1 MSNTDNIANALI
13 RDGASQ
19 QQRMAVVADNAVLS
33 AGYVKL
39 DERSTAD
46 LLSLLYRYARFVLYY
61 DERKFAGQ
69 TARTPLLP
77 DGDWQA
83 FFRNNAPFQYAFV
96 QQFAAADLESEYNTV
111 RARQDKQ
118 FADSGHWPLLN
129 SILAVAI
136 QLNNWYETLKEL
148 QQETALRRMLEALIR
163 KDLSKALQRLIAI
176 GNTFT
181 AVDELPYTAELLQL
195 ANQDQDL
202 WGIKSPQAR
211 LAKDTYLA
219 KLAPYPRRQRQQTL
233 VQLDELFQ
241 LFFKGVG
248 QVQQFALSNFEETLT
263 GNNQEHA
270 PYQGLLYAFLEV
282 FGRIK
287 DGKNG
292 LNDITRLHMDFFYK
306 EILQLKHRP
315 QVPDHVHVVT
325 TLAKQVET
333 FLQAKDTAFKAGKDA
348 AGKEISFLAEEDVVL
363 NKATVEQVRTLSK
376 DSFSTLYAAPKANSA
391 DGLGA
396 AFQNPANNSW
406 PVLGAS
412 SWISKNNPAAGA
424 QHYPFALSGF
434 MLSSAVLLMKEGNRQ
449 ITANITLQN
458 LHADTTAL
466 NSVLKDLLQVQ
477 YTSDKGWTTV
487 SSPAISYNNN
497 KLTIVINLLPD
508 APPVLPPDEKKLLI
522 TYPVTNPMLRIL
534 FNQQKQYE
542 LKTSRWYDLLSHAV
556 VTGADISV
564 QALGLKQVLLS
575 SDEGPV
581 DPGKAF
587 APFSSIPKTESSFY
601 VGNDEAFRKHL
612 TSMWLDLKWEGLP
625 KTNFTEYYK
634 AYNPT
639 SPIDTASFTVKAE
652 KLVNGAW
659 EELAGST
666 NALRLFQQDGS
677 GVPQQ
682 DNTLQLDVAT
692 IPVLKQET
700 PLAPYNNASL
710 FGFIRFKLNQH
721 FFHQEYASVLAIQT
735 LRLSDPKIAENWSK
749 VQQAV
754 YKGDPAPPQRGLW
767 QQASDTYSAAWN
779 ADYKADN
786 LSATPTDADLTDLRA
801 KTQTTLDGTY
811 NVYSK
816 SGEIYNLIFP
826 AEVVPKADL
835 IAIPNQPYTPSIKSF
850 SLSYTA
856 DAGMNDITLLHQYPY
871 EESNYKQ
878 LPVASSSLMPVFDD
892 EGALYLGIKDAVPG
906 SNLALLFQLAEF
918 SADPDIPAANVY
930 WQYLAGNEWKPL
942 AKDTD
947 VISDTTQSL
956 LASGIVTIALPW
968 DADLQHTI
976 LPSGYHWLRVAAA
989 SHTTAVCE
997 AFVVAAQG
1005 ARAVFS
1011 NQGNDLGRLAT
1022 ALPAQTISALVVPQ
1036 SAIKS
1041 IAQDFPSFGGRTA
1054 ETDTQF
1060 YVRVSERL
1068 HHKGRAINIYDY
1080 ERLVLDAFPA
1090 IYKVK
1095 CVPHTK
1101 ICRSDTGEGTS
1112 LQSPGWVTLA
1122 VIPEIADFPAGSRFR
1137 PKVSRILQKQVS
1149 DYLQLRTS
1157 GFVRVQVINPDY
1169 QEVNFGG
1176 NIKFKSG
1183 KDKQFYKHLL
1193 ETEVQGFLSP
1203 WILTGSQDIVFGST
1217 IMMSSVL
1224 QFIEQRSY
1232 VEYVTEFKMFRTG
1245 GPPEQGITADTPWSI
1260 PVAGTQDYVPLP

>member
-1 MSNTDNIANALI
+1 MSNTDNIANTLI

-61 DERKFAGQ
+61 DERDYTGLAASTQF
-69 TARTPLLP
+69 LP
-77 DGDWQA
+77 KGDWQA
-83 FFRNNAPFQYAFV
+83 FFRNNAPFQYAFI
-96 QQFAAADLESEYNTV
+96 QQFAAADLESDYNTA

-136 QLNNWYETLKEL
+136 QVNNWYTTLQEL
-148 QQETALRRMLEALIR
+148 QQETALRRMLKALIQN
-163 KDLSKALQRLIAI
+163 DLSKALQQLIAV
-176 GNTFT
+176 GNTFNT
-181 AVDELPYTAELLQL
+181 VDELPYTAELLQL
-195 ANQDQDL
+195 ANQEEDI
-202 WGIKSPQAR
+202 WGIKSPMVR

-241 LFFKGVG
+241 LFFKGVQ

-263 GNNQEHA
+263 GNDQEHA
-270 PYQGLLYAFLEV
+270 PYQGLLYAFLEI
-282 FGRIK
+282 FKQIK
-287 DGKNG
+287 DGGNG
-292 LNDITRLHMDFFYK
+292 LNDITRLHLDFFYK

-315 QVPDHVHVVT
+315 HVPDHVHVVT

-333 FLQAKDTAFKAGKDA
+333 FLQAKDTGLKAGKDA
-348 AGKEISFLAEEDVVL
+348 TGKEITFLTEEDVVL
-363 NKATVEQVRTLSK
+363 NKATVEEIRTLSK
-376 DSFSTLYAAPKANSA
+376 DSFSTLFAAPKANSS
-391 DGLGA
+391 DGLGGP
-396 AFQNPANNSW
+396 FQNPANNSW
-406 PVLGAS
+406 PVLGAA

-434 MLSSAVLLMKEGNRQ
+434 MLSSAVLLMKEGTRT
-449 ITANITLQN
+449 ITTNISLQN
-458 LHADTTAL
+458 LNADATAL
-466 NSVLKDLLQVQ
+466 NAVLKDLLQVQ

-487 SSPAISYNNN
+487 VNPTVSYSNG

-522 TYPVTNPMLRIL
+522 AYPVTAPMLRIL
-534 FNQQKQYE
+534 FNQQKQHE
-542 LKTSRWYDLLSHAV
+542 LKTNKWYDLLSHAV

-564 QALGLKQVLLS
+564 DAKGIKQALLGN
-575 SDEGPV
+575 DDGPV
-581 DPGKAF
+581 DPNKSF
-587 APFSSIPKTESSFY
+587 QPFSSVPKTGGSFI
-601 VGNDEAFRKHL
+601 VGSDEAFRKHL
-612 TSMWLDLKWEGLP
+612 TSMSLDLTWEGLP

-634 AYNPT
+634 AYNPNPAITT
-639 SPIDTASFTVKAE
+639 SSFTVMAE
-652 KLVNGAW
+652 KLVNGDW
-659 EELAGST
+659 KELSNTT
-666 NALRLFQQDGS
+666 NALPLFQQDGN
-677 GVPQQ
+677 GVPQEK
-682 DNTLQLDVAT
+682 NILQLDVAT
-692 IPVLKQET
+692 IPVLKQDT
-700 PLAPYNNASL
+700 TLAPYSNASL
-710 FGFIRFKLNQH
+710 FGFVRFKLNQH
-721 FFHQEYASVLAIQT
+721 FFHQEYPSVLAVQT
-735 LRLSDPKIAENWSK
+735 LRLSDPQMAANWVKLQEN
-749 VQQAV
+749 VGGA
-754 YKGDPAPPQRGLW
+754 GLVVE
-767 QQASDTYSAAWN
+767 AGATAAN
-779 ADYKADN
+779 ALKADDKADK
-786 LSATPTDADLTDLRA
+786 LTTTPTEEELNLLRTDTQNTLTGANAVNTRSNTIHDYLFPI
-801 KTQTTLDGTY
+801 GTK
-811 NVYSK
+811 N
-816 SGEIYNLIFP
+816 E
-826 AEVVPKADL
+826 L
-835 IAIPNQPYTPSIKSF
+835 IAIPNQPYTPSIKAF
-850 SLSYTA
+850 TLNYTA
-856 DAGMNDITLLHQYPY
+856 DAGMNDIVLLHQYPY

-878 LPVASSSLMPVFDD
+878 VPTTSVSLMPVFDD
-892 EGALYLGIKDAVPG
+892 EGALYLGVKDAVPG
-906 SNLALLFQLAEF
+906 TNLALLFQLAEF
-918 SADPDIPAANVY
+918 SADPDIPAADVY
-930 WQYLAGNEWKPL
+930 WQYLSGNEWKPL

-976 LPSGYHWLRVAAA
+976 LPSGFHWLRVAAG

-997 AFVVAAQG
+997 AIVIAAQG

-1011 NQGNDLGRLAT
+1011 NQGNDLSRLAT
-1022 ALPAQTISALVVPQ
+1022 ALPAQSISALVVPQ
-1036 SAIKS
+1036 SAVKS
-1041 IAQDFPSFGGRTA
+1041 IAQDFPSFGGRTE

-1068 HHKGRAINIYDY
+1068 RHKGRAINIYDY

-1101 ICRSDTGEGTS
+1101 ICRNDAGQGTP

-1122 VIPEIADFPAGSRFR
+1122 VIPEIAGFPAGSRFR
-1137 PKVSRILQKQVS
+1137 PKVSRILLKQVS

-1169 QEVNFGG
+1169 QEVNFSG
-1176 NIKFKSG
+1176 NVRFKSG
-1183 KDKQFYKHLL
+1183 KDKQFYKNLL
-1193 ETEVQGFLSP
+1193 NTEVQSFLSP
-1203 WILTGSQDIVFGST
+1203 WILSGSQDIVFGST

-1224 QFIEQRSY
+1224 QFIEQRNY

>member
-1 MSNTDNIANALI
+1 MSNTNIANTLI

-19 QQRMAVVADNAVLS
+19 QQRMAVTAENAVLS

-61 DERKFAGQ
+61 DERDYAGQ
-69 TARTPLLP
+69 TARTPLLSK
-77 DGDWQA
+77 GDWQA
-83 FFRNNAPFQYAFV
+83 FFRNNAPFQYAFI
-96 QQFAAADLESEYNTV
+96 QQFAAAGLESDYNTV

-136 QLNNWYETLKEL
+136 QLNNWYETLQEL
-148 QQETALRRMLEALIR
+148 QQETALRRMMKALIQN
-163 KDLSKALQRLIAI
+163 DLSKALQQLIAV
-176 GNTFT
+176 GNTFNT
-181 AVDELPYTAELLQL
+181 VDELPYTAELLQL
-195 ANQDQDL
+195 ANQEEDI
-202 WGIKSPQAR
+202 WGIKSPMVR

-241 LFFKGVG
+241 LFFKGVQ

-263 GNNQEHA
+263 GNDQEHA
-270 PYQGLLYAFLEV
+270 PYQGLLYAFLEIFKKV
-282 FGRIK
+282 K
-287 DGKNG
+287 DGGNG
-292 LNDITRLHMDFFYK
+292 LNDITRLHLDFFYK
-306 EILQLKHRP
+306 EILQLKHCP

-333 FLQAKDTAFKAGKDA
+333 FLQTKDTGLKAGKDA
-348 AGKEISFLAEEDVVL
+348 TGKEITFLTEEDVVL
-363 NKATVEQVRTLSK
+363 NKAIVEEIRTLSK
-376 DSFSTLYAAPKANSA
+376 DGFSTLYAAPKANSA
-391 DGLGA
+391 DGVGG

-406 PVLGAS
+406 PVLGAA

-434 MLSSAVLLMKEGNRQ
+434 MLSSAVLLMKEGFRK
-449 ITANITLQN
+449 IWANITLQN
-458 LHADTTAL
+458 LNADATAL
-466 NSVLKDLLQVQ
+466 KSVLKDLLQVQ

-487 SSPAISYNNN
+487 SNPSFDYDNG
-497 KLTIVINLLPD
+497 KLSIFIDLQPD
-508 APPVLPPDEKKLLI
+508 APPVLPPDEKKLLM
-522 TYPVTNPMLRIL
+522 TYPVKDPILRIL
-534 FNQQKQYE
+534 FNQQKQHE
-542 LKTSRWYDLLSHAV
+542 LKTNRWYDLLSHATV
-556 VTGADISV
+556 SGADINVEASE
-564 QALGLKQVLLS
+564 LKQVLLS
-575 SDEGPV
+575 SDDGPV
-581 DPGKAF
+581 DPNKSF
-587 APFSSIPKTESSFY
+587 LPFSSVPKLESSFY
-601 VGNDEAFRKHL
+601 VGSDEAFRKHL
-612 TSMWLDLKWEGLP
+612 TGMWFDLKWEGLP

-634 AYNPT
+634 AYNPNP
-639 SPIDTASFTVKAE
+639 PISTASFTVRAE
-652 KLVNGAW
+652 KLVNGKW
-659 EELAGST
+659 EKLADST
-666 NALRLFQQDGS
+666 EALQLFDQGEG
-677 GVPQQ
+677 GVPQA
-682 DNTLQLDVAT
+682 NKNLQLDVST
-692 IPVLKQET
+692 IPVMKQDT
-700 PLAPYNNASL
+700 PLAPYSNNSL
-710 FGFIRFKLNQH
+710 YGFVRFQLKQH
-721 FFHQEYASVLAIQT
+721 FFHQEYASVLAVQT
-735 LRLSDPKIAENWSK
+735 LRLGDPKLAENWSQL
-749 VQQAV
+749 QQ
-754 YKGDPAPPQRGLW
+754 K
-767 QQASDTYSAAWN
+767 ASNQLVPEAG
-779 ADYKADN
+779 
-786 LSATPTDADLTDLRA
+786 
-801 KTQTTLDGTY
+801 TTLS
-811 NVYSK
+811 NANSANSK
-816 SGEIYNLIFP
+816 ANTLSTTPSEDELSLLRGDTQNTVNSAGAVNTRSDEIYDLLFP
-826 AEVVPKADL
+826 YQNNQDL
-835 IAIPNQPYTPSIKSF
+835 IALPNQPYTPSIKSF
-850 SLSYTA
+850 TLRYTA

-878 LPVASSSLMPVFDD
+878 VPTTSVNLMPVFDD
-892 EGALYLGIKDAVPG
+892 EGALYLGIKNAVPG
-906 SNLALLFQLAEF
+906 SNLSLLFQLAEF

-930 WQYLAGNEWKPL
+930 WQYLVGNEWKPL

-976 LPSGYHWLRVAAA
+976 LPSGYHWLRVAAP
-989 SHTTAVCE
+989 SHTAAVCE
-997 AFVVAAQG
+997 AIVIAAQG

-1022 ALPAQTISALVVPQ
+1022 ALPAQSISALVVPQ

-1041 IAQDFPSFGGRTA
+1041 IAQDFPSFGGRTE

-1068 HHKGRAINIYDY
+1068 RHKGRAINIYDY

-1101 ICRSDTGEGTS
+1101 ICRDDAGEGTP

-1137 PKVSRILQKQVS
+1137 PKVSRILLKQVS

-1169 QEVNFGG
+1169 QEVNFSG

-1183 KDKQFYKHLL
+1183 KDKQFYTHQL
-1193 ETEVQGFLSP
+1193 ETEVQSFLSP

-1260 PVAGTQDYVPLP
+1260 PVAGTQNYVPLP

>member
-1 MSNTDNIANALI
+1 MSNTDNILI

-61 DERKFAGQ
+61 DERDYAGQ
-69 TARTPLLP
+69 TARTQLLP
-77 DGDWQA
+77 KGDWQA
-83 FFRNNAPFQYAFV
+83 FFRNNAPFQYAFI
-96 QQFAAADLESEYNTV
+96 QQFAAAELESDYNTAL
-111 RARQDKQ
+111 ARQDKQ

-136 QLNNWYETLKEL
+136 QLNNWYEPLRQL
-148 QQETALRRMLEALIR
+148 QQETALRRMLKALIQN
-163 KDLSKALQRLIAI
+163 DLSKALQQLIAV
-176 GNTFT
+176 GNTFNK
-181 AVDELPYTAELLQL
+181 ADELPYTAELLKL
-195 ANQDQDL
+195 ANQEEDI
-202 WGIKSPQAR
+202 WGIKSPMAR

-219 KLAPYPRRQRQQTL
+219 KLAPYPRRQRQQAL
-233 VQLDELFQ
+233 VQLNELFQ
-241 LFFKGVG
+241 LFFKGVQ

-263 GNNQEHA
+263 GNDQEHA
-270 PYQGLLYAFLEV
+270 PYQGLLYAFLEIFRSV
-282 FGRIK
+282 K
-287 DGKNG
+287 DGSNG
-292 LNDITRLHMDFFYK
+292 LNDITRLHLDFFYK

-315 QVPDHVHVVT
+315 HVPDHVHVVT

-333 FLQAKDTAFKAGKDA
+333 FLQAKDTGLKAGKDA
-348 AGKEISFLAEEDVVL
+348 TGKEITFLTEEDVVL
-363 NKATVEQVRTLSK
+363 NKATVDEIRTLSK
-376 DSFSTLYAAPKANSA
+376 DNFSTLYAAPKANSA
-391 DGLGA
+391 DGLGG

-406 PVLGAS
+406 PVLGAA

-434 MLSSAVLLMKEGNRQ
+434 MLSSAVLLLKEGNRT

-458 LHADTTAL
+458 LNADPAAL
-466 NSVLKDLLQVQ
+466 NTVLKDLLQVQ

-487 SSPAISYNNN
+487 VDPTISYNNG
-497 KLTIVINLLPD
+497 KLTIVITLLPD

-522 TYPVTNPMLRIL
+522 AYPVTTPMLRIL
-534 FNQQKQYE
+534 FNQQKQFD
-542 LKTSRWYDLLSHAV
+542 LKTNRWYDLLSHAV
-556 VTGADISV
+556 VSGADINV
-564 QALGLKQVLLS
+564 KATDLKQVLLS
-575 SDEGPV
+575 SDDGLI
-581 DPGKAF
+581 DPNKSF
-587 APFSSIPKTESSFY
+587 QPFSSVPKTQGSFY
-601 VGNDEAFRKHL
+601 VGSDEAFRKHL
-612 TSMWLDLKWEGLP
+612 TGMWFDLKWEGLP

-634 AYNPT
+634 AYNPNPAIT
-639 SPIDTASFTVKAE
+639 TASFTVKAE
-652 KLVNGAW
+652 KLVNGKW

-666 NALRLFQQDGS
+666 NALQLFGQDGG
-677 GVPQQ
+677 GVPQPEK
-682 DNTLQLDVAT
+682 TLQLDVTT
-692 IPVLKQET
+692 IPVLKQDT
-700 PLAPYNNASL
+700 PLAAYSNNSL
-710 FGFIRFKLNQH
+710 YGFVRFQLNQH
-721 FFHQEYASVLAIQT
+721 FFHQEYASVLALQT
-735 LRLSDPKIAENWSK
+735 LRLSDPKMADNWSK
-749 VQQAV
+749 LQEKVANGGLVQEAATNAV
-754 YKGDPAPPQRGLW
+754 N
-767 QQASDTYSAAWN
+767 AWR
-779 ADYKADN
+779 ADDKADK
-786 LSATPTDADLTDLRA
+786 LTLTPSEDDLTFLRQD
-801 KTQTTLDGTY
+801 TQSSMESAGT
-811 NVYSK
+811 VSTR
-816 SGEIYNLIFP
+816 SGEIYTLLFP
-826 AEVVPKADL
+826 YANNTDL
-835 IAIPNQPYTPSIKSF
+835 IALPNQPYTPSIKSF
-850 SLSYTA
+850 TLNYTA
-856 DAGMNDITLLHQYPY
+856 DAGANDIVLLHQYPY

-878 LPVASSSLMPVFDD
+878 LPIASSSLMPVFDD
-892 EGALYLGIKDAVPG
+892 EGALYLGVKNAVPG
-906 SNLALLFQLAEF
+906 SNLSLLFQLAEF

-930 WQYLAGNEWKPL
+930 WQYLSGNEWKPL

-976 LPSGYHWLRVAAA
+976 LPSGYHWLRVAAP

-997 AFVVAAQG
+997 AIVIAAQG

-1011 NQGNDLGRLAT
+1011 NQANDLGRLAT
-1022 ALPAQTISALVVPQ
+1022 ALPAQSITALVAPQ

-1041 IAQDFPSFGGRTA
+1041 IAQDFPSFGGRTE

-1068 HHKGRAINIYDY
+1068 RHKGRAINIYDY
-1080 ERLVLDAFPA
+1080 ERLTLDAFPA
-1090 IYKVK
+1090 VYKVK

-1101 ICRSDTGEGTS
+1101 ICRNDAGEGTS

-1122 VIPEIADFPAGSRFR
+1122 VIPEIAGFPAGSRFR
-1137 PKVSRILQKQVS
+1137 PKVSRILLKQVS

-1169 QEVNFGG
+1169 QEVNFSG

-1183 KDKQFYKHLL
+1183 KDKQFYRQQL
-1193 ETEVQGFLSP
+1193 ETEVQSFLSP
-1203 WILTGSQDIVFGST
+1203 WILSGSQDIVFGST

-1224 QFIEQRSY
+1224 QFIEQRNY

-1260 PVAGTQDYVPLP
+1260 PVAGTQNYVPLP

>member
-1 MSNTDNIANALI
+1 MSNTDNIANTLI

-61 DERKFAGQ
+61 DERDYAGQ
-69 TARTPLLP
+69 PASTQFLP
-77 DGDWQA
+77 KGDWQA
-83 FFRNNAPFQYAFV
+83 FFRNNAPFQYAFI
-96 QQFAAADLESEYNTV
+96 QQFAAADLESDYNTA

-136 QLNNWYETLKEL
+136 QVNNWYTTLQEL
-148 QQETALRRMLEALIR
+148 QQETALRRMLKALIQN
-163 KDLSKALQRLIAI
+163 DLSKALQQLIAV
-176 GNTFT
+176 GNTFNT
-181 AVDELPYTAELLQL
+181 VDELPYTAELLQL
-195 ANQDQDL
+195 ANQEEDI
-202 WGIKSPQAR
+202 WGIKSPIVR

-233 VQLDELFQ
+233 VRLDELFQ
-241 LFFKGVG
+241 LFFKAVQ

-263 GNNQEHA
+263 GNDQEHA
-270 PYQGLLYAFLEV
+270 PYQGLLYAFLEI
-282 FGRIK
+282 FKQIK
-287 DGKNG
+287 DGGNG
-292 LNDITRLHMDFFYK
+292 LNDITRLHLDFFYK

-315 QVPDHVHVVT
+315 HVPDHVHVVT

-333 FLQAKDTAFKAGKDA
+333 FLQAKGTGLKAGKDA
-348 AGKEISFLAEEDVVL
+348 TGKEITFLTEEDVVL
-363 NKATVEQVRTLSK
+363 NKATVEEIRTLSK
-376 DSFSTLYAAPKANSA
+376 DNFSTLFAAPKANSA
-391 DGLGA
+391 DGLGGS
-396 AFQNPANNSW
+396 FQNPANNSW
-406 PVLGAS
+406 PVLGAA

-434 MLSSAVLLMKEGNRQ
+434 MLSSAVLLMKEGTRT

-458 LHADTTAL
+458 LNADATAL
-466 NSVLKDLLQVQ
+466 NAVLKDLLQVQ

-487 SSPAISYNNN
+487 VNPDISYNNGQ
-497 KLTIVINLLPD
+497 LTIVIKLLPD

-522 TYPVTNPMLRIL
+522 AYPVTAPMLRIL

-542 LKTSRWYDLLSHAV
+542 LKTNKWYDLLSHAV

-564 QALGLKQVLLS
+564 DAKGIKQVLLS
-575 SDEGPV
+575 NDDGPV
-581 DPGKAF
+581 DPNKSF
-587 APFSSIPKTESSFY
+587 QPFSSVPKTGGSFI
-601 VGNDEAFRKHL
+601 VGSDEAFRKHL
-612 TSMWLDLKWEGLP
+612 TSMSMDLTWEGLP
-625 KTNFTEYYK
+625 AVNFTEYYK
-634 AYNPT
+634 AYNPS
-639 SPIDTASFTVKAE
+639 SPINTGSFTVKAE
-652 KLVNGAW
+652 KLVNGKW
-659 EELAGST
+659 EKLADST
-666 NALRLFQQDGS
+666 EALRLFDEDGN
-677 GVPQQ
+677 GVPQAPKV
-682 DNTLQLDVAT
+682 LQLDVAT
-692 IPVLKQET
+692 IPVLKQDT
-700 PLAPYNNASL
+700 TLAPYSNNSL
-710 FGFIRFKLNQH
+710 YGFVRFQLKQH
-721 FFHQEYASVLAIQT
+721 FFHQEYPSVLAVQT
-735 LRLSDPKIAENWSK
+735 LRLSDPKMAANWSLL
-749 VQQAV
+749 QANV
-754 YKGDPAPPQRGLW
+754 GGAGLVVE
-767 QQASDTYSAAWN
+767 AGATAAN
-779 ADYKADN
+779 ALKADN
-786 LSATPTDADLTDLRA
+786 
-801 KTQTTLDGTY
+801 
-811 NVYSK
+811 
-816 SGEIYNLIFP
+816 
-826 AEVVPKADL
+826 KADALSTTPSEEELELLRTDTQNTLNAANAVNTRSGTIHGYLFPIGTNNEL
-835 IAIPNQPYTPSIKSF
+835 IAIPNQPYTPSIKAF
-850 SLSYTA
+850 TLNYTA
-856 DAGMNDITLLHQYPY
+856 DAGMNDIVLLHQYPY

-878 LPVASSSLMPVFDD
+878 VPTTSVSLMPVFDD
-892 EGALYLGIKDAVPG
+892 EGALYLGVKDAVPG
-906 SNLALLFQLAEF
+906 TNLALLFQLAEF
-918 SADPDIPAANVY
+918 SADPDIPAADVY
-930 WQYLAGNEWKPL
+930 WQYLSGNEWKPL

-976 LPSGYHWLRVAAA
+976 LPSGFHWLRVAAG

-997 AFVVAAQG
+997 AIIIAAQG
-1005 ARAVFS
+1005 ARAVFR

-1022 ALPAQTISALVVPQ
+1022 ALPEKSISALVVPQ
-1036 SAIKS
+1036 SAVKS
-1041 IAQDFPSFGGRTA
+1041 LAQDFPSFGGRTE

-1068 HHKGRAINIYDY
+1068 RHKGRAINIYDY

-1101 ICRSDTGEGTS
+1101 ICRNDAGEGTP

-1122 VIPEIADFPAGSRFR
+1122 VIPEIAGFPAGSRFR
-1137 PKVSRILQKQVS
+1137 PKVSRILLKQVS

-1169 QEVNFGG
+1169 QEVNFSG
-1176 NIKFKSG
+1176 NVKFKSG
-1183 KDKQFYKHLL
+1183 KDKQFYKNLL
-1193 ETEVQGFLSP
+1193 DTEVQSFLSP
-1203 WILTGSQDIVFGST
+1203 WILSGSQDIVFGST

-1224 QFIEQRSY
+1224 QFIEQRNY

-1260 PVAGTQDYVPLP
+1260 PVAGTQNYVPLP

>member
-1 MSNTDNIANALI
+1 MSNTDNIANTLI

-61 DERKFAGQ
+61 DERDYAGQ
-69 TARTPLLP
+69 PANTQFLP
-77 DGDWQA
+77 KGDWQA
-83 FFRNNAPFQYAFV
+83 FFRNNAPFQYAFI
-96 QQFAAADLESEYNTV
+96 QQFAAADLESDYNTA

-136 QLNNWYETLKEL
+136 QVNNWYSTLQEL
-148 QQETALRRMLEALIR
+148 QQETALRRMLKALIQN
-163 KDLSKALQRLIAI
+163 DLSKALQQLIAV
-176 GNTFT
+176 GNTFN

-195 ANQDQDL
+195 ANQEEDI
-202 WGIKSPQAR
+202 WGIKSPMVR

-241 LFFKGVG
+241 LFFKGVQ

-263 GNNQEHA
+263 GNDQEHA
-270 PYQGLLYAFLEV
+270 PYQGLLYAFLEI
-282 FGRIK
+282 FKQIK
-287 DGKNG
+287 DGGNG
-292 LNDITRLHMDFFYK
+292 LNDITRLHLDFFYK

-315 QVPDHVHVVT
+315 HVPDHVHVVT

-333 FLQAKDTAFKAGKDA
+333 FLQAKDTGLKAGKDA
-348 AGKEISFLAEEDVVL
+348 TGKEITFLTEEDVVL
-363 NKATVEQVRTLSK
+363 NKATVEEIRTLSK
-376 DSFSTLYAAPKANSA
+376 DSFSTLFAAPKANSA
-391 DGLGA
+391 DGLGGP
-396 AFQNPANNSW
+396 FQNPANNSW
-406 PVLGAS
+406 PVLGAA

-434 MLSSAVLLMKEGNRQ
+434 MLSSAVLLMKEGTRT
-449 ITANITLQN
+449 ITTNISLQN
-458 LHADTTAL
+458 LNADAAAL
-466 NSVLKDLLQVQ
+466 NAVLKDLLQVQ

-487 SSPAISYNNN
+487 VNPTISYNNGQ
-497 KLTIVINLLPD
+497 LTIVINLLPD

-522 TYPVTNPMLRIL
+522 AYPVTAPILRIL

-542 LKTSRWYDLLSHAV
+542 LKTNKWYDLLSHAV

-564 QALGLKQVLLS
+564 DAKGLKQALLGN
-575 SDEGPV
+575 DDGPV
-581 DPGKAF
+581 DPNKSF
-587 APFSSIPKTESSFY
+587 QPFSSVPKTASSFI
-601 VGNDEAFRKHL
+601 VGSDEAFRKHL
-612 TSMWLDLKWEGLP
+612 TSMSLDLTWEGLP
-625 KTNFTEYYK
+625 KVNFTEYYK

-639 SPIDTASFTVKAE
+639 SAITTASFTVKAE
-652 KLVNGAW
+652 KLVNGKW
-659 EELAGST
+659 EELANST
-666 NALRLFQQDGS
+666 NDLRLFEQDGG
-677 GVPQQ
+677 GVAQPQKI
-682 DNTLQLDVAT
+682 LQLDVAS

-700 PLAPYNNASL
+700 PLASYSNNSL
-710 FGFIRFKLNQH
+710 FGFIRFQLKQH
-721 FFHQEYASVLAIQT
+721 FFHQEYPYVLAMQT

-749 VQQAV
+749 VQLAV
-754 YKGDPAPPQRGLW
+754 YRGDPAPPLRGLW
-767 QQASDTYSAAWN
+767 QQANDTYSAAWS
-779 ADYKADN
+779 ADDKADN
-786 LSATPTDADLTDLRA
+786 LSATPSADDLTDLRQ
-801 KTQTTLDGTY
+801 KTQNTVDKANSVIT
-811 NVYSK
+811 K
-816 SGEIYNLIFP
+816 SGEIYSLIFP
-826 AEVVPKADL
+826 VEVVPKADL
-835 IAIPNQPYTPSIKSF
+835 IAIPNQPYTPSIKAF
-850 SLSYTA
+850 TLNYTA
-856 DAGMNDITLLHQYPY
+856 DAGMNDIVLLHQYPY

-878 LPVASSSLMPVFDD
+878 VPTTSVSLMPVFDD
-892 EGALYLGIKDAVPG
+892 EGALYLGVKDAVPG
-906 SNLALLFQLAEF
+906 ANLALLFQLAEF
-918 SADPDIPAANVY
+918 SADPDIPAADVY
-930 WQYLAGNEWKPL
+930 WQYLSGNEWKPL

-976 LPSGYHWLRVAAA
+976 LPSGFHWLRVAAG

-997 AFVVAAQG
+997 AIVIAAQG

-1022 ALPAQTISALVVPQ
+1022 ALPEKSISALVVPQ
-1036 SAIKS
+1036 SAVKS
-1041 IAQDFPSFGGRTA
+1041 VAQDFPSFGGRTE

-1068 HHKGRAINIYDY
+1068 RHKGRAINIYDY

-1101 ICRSDTGEGTS
+1101 ICRNDAGEGTP

-1122 VIPEIADFPAGSRFR
+1122 VIPEIAGFPAGSRFR
-1137 PKVSRILQKQVS
+1137 PKVSRILLKQVS

-1169 QEVNFGG
+1169 QEVNFSG
-1176 NIKFKSG
+1176 NVKFKSG
-1183 KDKQFYKHLL
+1183 KDKQFYKNLL
-1193 ETEVQGFLSP
+1193 DTEVQSFLSP
-1203 WILTGSQDIVFGST
+1203 WILSGSQDIVFGST

-1224 QFIEQRSY
+1224 QFIEQRNY

-1245 GPPEQGITADTPWSI
+1245 GPPEQGVTADTPWSI
-1260 PVAGTQDYVPLP
+1260 PVAGTQNYVPLP